1 VTELASAADAA
12 DRLAL
17 SLGDTK
23 DFAGVDLERFRRFAE
38 KAGLPVRLV
47 LQTARE
53 TAAKVRDL
61 WPTHEPLRMIPEHIR
76 KAITAHLDTVPL

>member
-1 VTELASAADAA
+1 MPR

-23 DFAGVDLERFRRFAE
+23 DFHDVDLERFKRFAE

-47 LQTARE
+47 LQTVRE
-53 TAAKVRDL
+53 TATRVRDL
-61 WPTHEPLRMIPEHIR
+61 WPTHDAARALPTPIR
-76 KAITAHLDTVPL
+76 KAIDTHMRGVLL